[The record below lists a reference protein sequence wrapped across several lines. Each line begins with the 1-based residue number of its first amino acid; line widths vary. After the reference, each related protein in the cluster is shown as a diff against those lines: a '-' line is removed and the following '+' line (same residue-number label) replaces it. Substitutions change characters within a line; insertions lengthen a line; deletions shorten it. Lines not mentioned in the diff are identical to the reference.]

1 MVSIPRVGG
10 LALLAG
16 VLGVSAARAEA
27 PAPPFADGFPVTRES
42 SIYEL
47 DEVKRGDRGV
57 GYTVFAGE
65 AVEPF
70 DVEVLGI
77 MEDMLG
83 PGRPV
88 ILARLSGPKIEFT
101 GVISG
106 MSGSPVYIDGRLVGA
121 VAYRF
126 GSFAREPIAGI
137 TPIRS
142 MMAARGGPAVSRPV
156 RRVSV
161 EGIAVDA
168 LQGRDASWLDMP
180 LPGAVGATARDDDVA
195 GQARPITTPIS
206 TSGLAP
212 GARQVL
218 SRRLRAT
225 SSAVT
230 SFAAGH
236 ATIEGPSD
244 NVSGRVGGVT
254 ALPIAPASPIAA
266 LLVEGDL
273 NIAAIG
279 TVTYVEND
287 EVLAFGHPFVGFG
300 RVAFPMATA
309 GILNT
314 LASEAGSYKQG
325 IAAREVG
332 VIRDDRLT
340 AISGALGER
349 AETVGFVV
357 QFTNATGQTET
368 TRVEIVADPFW
379 LPIMLEAVASSA
391 IEGRLD
397 LEVGGTV
404 DATMRIVLKDRALEL
419 TQSYSAPSP
428 VRVTSAVGFDLG
440 TLAAIIA
447 RNDLAEPEFERVE
460 LSARYRTEVRLAE
473 IVRVVPD
480 TTLVDAGE
488 TVALEVFLRDFR
500 GRVSSE
506 RVELAIPRSAR
517 GELDVYVAGGP
528 AFDRR
533 VERKTGLAR
542 PTTFDGLLGL
552 IADRRPADRLVV
564 GAFVDA
570 DALTVGARK
579 YPAPPASWRLLI
591 EQSAPEPVSRGSASL
606 AAESSRELDL
616 VLQGSAATKLVVRAA
631 KDTP

>member
-1 MVSIPRVGG
+1 
-10 LALLAG
+10 
-16 VLGVSAARAEA
+16 
-27 PAPPFADGFPVTRES
+27 
-42 SIYEL
+42 
-47 DEVKRGDRGV
+47 
-57 GYTVFAGE
+57 
-65 AVEPF
+65 
-70 DVEVLGI
+70 
-77 MEDMLG
+77 
-83 PGRPV
+83 
-88 ILARLSGPKIEFT
+88 
-101 GVISG
+101 
-106 MSGSPVYIDGRLVGA
+106 
-121 VAYRF
+121 
-126 GSFAREPIAGI
+126 
-137 TPIRS
+137 
-142 MMAARGGPAVSRPV
+142 
-156 RRVSV
+156 
-161 EGIAVDA
+161 
-168 LQGRDASWLDMP
+168 
-180 LPGAVGATARDDDVA
+180 
-195 GQARPITTPIS
+195 
-206 TSGLAP
+206 
-212 GARQVL
+212 L

-225 SSAVT
+225 SSAFA

-236 ATIEGPSD
+236 ARIEGPSD

-279 TVTYVEND
+279 TVTYVEGE

-340 AISGALGER
+340 AISGALGET
-349 AETVGFVV
+349 ADTVPFVV
-357 QFTNATGQTET
+357 HFTNDAGQTES

-391 IEGRLD
+391 LEGRLD

-404 DATMRIVLKDRALEL
+404 EATMRIALRDRALDL
-419 TQSYSAPSP
+419 SQSYSAPSP
-428 VRVTSAVGFDLG
+428 ARVTSAVGFDLG

-447 RNDLAEPEFERVE
+447 RNDLAEPEFEHVE
-460 LSARYRTEVRLAE
+460 LRARYRTEVQLAE
-473 IVRVVPD
+473 IVRVIPD
-480 TTLVDAGE
+480 STFVDAGD
-488 TVALEVFLRDFR
+488 TVGMEVFLRDFR

-506 RVELAIPRSAR
+506 RMELSVPRSAR

-533 VERKTGLAR
+533 VEQKTGRPR

-570 DALTVGARK
+570 DALTVGARN
-579 YPAPPASWRLLI
+579 YPSPPASWRLLI
-591 EQSAPEPVSRGSASL
+591 EQSAPKPVSRGSASL
-606 AAESSRELDL
+606 AAASSRELDL
-616 VLQGSAATKLVVRAA
+616 VLQASASTKLVVRAA